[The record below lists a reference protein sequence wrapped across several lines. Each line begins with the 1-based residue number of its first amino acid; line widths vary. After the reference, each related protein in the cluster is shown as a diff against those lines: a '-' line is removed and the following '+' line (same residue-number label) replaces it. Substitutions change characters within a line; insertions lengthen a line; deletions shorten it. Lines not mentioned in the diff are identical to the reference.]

1 MGRRSS
7 TACELA
13 IVRGLQLADTA
24 PIRDGLRFAASVRLQ
39 YGAPFSRE
47 DALDFA
53 APSGQSRSSLR
64 GRRLVAYYWRRLRLR
79 WLILHAR
86 VVGPPRILLYDCET
100 NAELLRAF
108 GANIGTR
115 HVRIHA
121 PLVLHGAEDG
131 YANLAIGDGCILSGY
146 IFLDLAGKVTLE
158 EGVGLGPGSIVM
170 THNRYN
176 YNPVLEERL
185 AAQCGVADVRFK
197 RSSSVKA
204 GAIVIKGVTIG
215 ANSVV
220 AAGAVVT
227 HDVESFTIVAG
238 VPARVIQRFDSPVKA
253 PADSVSV

>member
-1 MGRRSS
+1 M
-7 TACELA
+7 
-13 IVRGLQLADTA
+13 
-24 PIRDGLRFAASVRLQ
+24 
-39 YGAPFSRE
+39 
-47 DALDFA
+47 DFA
-53 APSGQSRSSLR
+53 APSRQSRSPLR

-79 WLILHAR
+79 WLILRAR
-86 VVGPPRILLYDCET
+86 VLGPPRILLYDCET
-100 NAELLRAF
+100 NAELLRTF
-108 GANIGTR
+108 GARIGTR

-131 YANLAIGDGCILSGY
+131 YANLAIGDGCILNGY
-146 IFLDLAGKVTLE
+146 VYIDLAGKVTLE

-215 ANSVV
+215 TNSVV

-238 VPARVIQRFDSPVKA
+238 VPARVIQRFDSPATA
-253 PADSVSV
+253 PADSVSA

>member
-1 MGRRSS
+1 M
-7 TACELA
+7 
-13 IVRGLQLADTA
+13 
-24 PIRDGLRFAASVRLQ
+24 
-39 YGAPFSRE
+39 
-47 DALDFA
+47 DFA
-53 APSGQSRSSLR
+53 APSSKPGRPLR
-64 GRRLVAYYWRRLRLR
+64 GGNLVGYYWRRLRLR
-79 WLILHAR
+79 WLIVRAR
-86 VVGPPRILLYDCET
+86 VLGPPRILLYDCDT
-100 NAELLRAF
+100 NAEILRTF
-108 GANIGTR
+108 GARIGTR

-131 YANLAIGDGCILSGY
+131 YKNLTIGDGCILNGY
-146 IFLDLAGKVTLE
+146 IYLDLAGKVTLE

-185 AAQCGVADVRFK
+185 ARQCGIADVLIR

-215 ANSVV
+215 SNSVV

-238 VPARVIQRFDSPVKA
+238 VPARVIQRFDSPTTA
-253 PADSVSV
+253 PADTVSV

>member
-1 MGRRSS
+1 M
-7 TACELA
+7 
-13 IVRGLQLADTA
+13 
-24 PIRDGLRFAASVRLQ
+24 
-39 YGAPFSRE
+39 
-47 DALDFA
+47 DFA
-53 APSGQSRSSLR
+53 APSSKPGRPLR
-64 GRRLVAYYWRRLRLR
+64 GGNLVGYYWRRLRLR
-79 WLILHAR
+79 WLIVRAR
-86 VVGPPRILLYDCET
+86 VLGPPRILLYDCDT
-100 NAELLRAF
+100 NAEILRTF
-108 GANIGTR
+108 GARIGTR

-131 YANLAIGDGCILSGY
+131 YKNLTIGDGCILNGY
-146 IFLDLAGKVTLE
+146 IYLDLAGKVTLE

-185 AAQCGVADVRFK
+185 ARQCGIADVLIR

-215 ANSVV
+215 SNSVV

-238 VPARVIQRFDSPVKA
+238 VPARVIQRFDAPTTA
-253 PADSVSV
+253 PADTVSV